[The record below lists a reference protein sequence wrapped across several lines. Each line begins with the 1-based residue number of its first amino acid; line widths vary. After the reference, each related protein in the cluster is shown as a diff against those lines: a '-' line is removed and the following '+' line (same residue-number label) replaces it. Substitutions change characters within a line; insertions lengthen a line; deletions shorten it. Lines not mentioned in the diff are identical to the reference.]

1 MKKKS
6 TVITVIVMLLVAA
19 AIVAGYF
26 IISARKNKENYEGGE
41 RTELDILLEK
51 DLDKSY
57 PLTSRE
63 VIKFYSRILKCYYN
77 EELTE
82 EQLGGLLD
90 QMRGLFDEEFLAQ
103 NPRDTHLS
111 ELEEEIRDFAA
122 RKCTIT
128 SYQVQESGNIVT
140 WTDEEKEYARVIA
153 SYTQQEDRQYLK
165 VYEEFILRKDENGK
179 WKILGWYL
187 TDADAMK

>member
-111 ELEEEIRDFAA
+111 ELEEEIRDLAA
-122 RKCTIT
+122 RKCKIT
-128 SYQVQESGNIVT
+128 SYQVQQSGNIVT

-153 SYTQQEDRQYLK
+153 SYTQQEDRKYFK

>member
-103 NPRDTHLS
+103 NPRDTNLS

-122 RKCTIT
+122 RKCKIT
-128 SYQVQESGNIVT
+128 SYQVQQSGNIVT

-153 SYTQQEDRQYLK
+153 SYTQQEDRKYFK

>member
-111 ELEEEIRDFAA
+111 ER
-122 RKCTIT
+122 
-128 SYQVQESGNIVT
+128 
-140 WTDEEKEYARVIA
+140 YAF
-153 SYTQQEDRQYLK
+153 
-165 VYEEFILRKDENGK
+165 FILPRVSACKNLARFLYK
-179 WKILGWYL
+179 FLR
-187 TDADAMK
+187 MS

>member
-90 QMRGLFDEEFLAQ
+90 KMRGLFDEEFLAQ

-111 ELEEEIRDFAA
+111 ELEEEIGDFAA
-122 RKCTIT
+122 RKCKIT
-128 SYQVQESGNIVT
+128 SYQVQQSGNIVT

-153 SYTQQEDRQYLK
+153 SYTQQEDRKYFK

>member
-82 EQLGGLLD
+82 EQLGGL
-90 QMRGLFDEEFLAQ
+90 
-103 NPRDTHLS
+103 
-111 ELEEEIRDFAA
+111 
-122 RKCTIT
+122 
-128 SYQVQESGNIVT
+128 
-140 WTDEEKEYARVIA
+140 
-153 SYTQQEDRQYLK
+153 
-165 VYEEFILRKDENGK
+165 
-179 WKILGWYL
+179 
-187 TDADAMK
+187 

>member
-26 IISARKNKENYEGGE
+26 IISTRKNKENYEGGE

-82 EQLGGLLD
+82 EQIG
-90 QMRGLFDEEFLAQ
+90 RA
-103 NPRDTHLS
+103 H
-111 ELEEEIRDFAA
+111 
-122 RKCTIT
+122 
-128 SYQVQESGNIVT
+128 V
-140 WTDEEKEYARVIA
+140 
-153 SYTQQEDRQYLK
+153 
-165 VYEEFILRKDENGK
+165 
-179 WKILGWYL
+179 
-187 TDADAMK
+187 

>member
-19 AIVAGYF
+19 EIVAGYF
-26 IISARKNKENYEGGE
+26 IISARKNNENYEGGE

-82 EQLGGLLD
+82 
-90 QMRGLFDEEFLAQ
+90 
-103 NPRDTHLS
+103 
-111 ELEEEIRDFAA
+111 
-122 RKCTIT
+122 
-128 SYQVQESGNIVT
+128 
-140 WTDEEKEYARVIA
+140 
-153 SYTQQEDRQYLK
+153 
-165 VYEEFILRKDENGK
+165 
-179 WKILGWYL
+179 
-187 TDADAMK
+187 